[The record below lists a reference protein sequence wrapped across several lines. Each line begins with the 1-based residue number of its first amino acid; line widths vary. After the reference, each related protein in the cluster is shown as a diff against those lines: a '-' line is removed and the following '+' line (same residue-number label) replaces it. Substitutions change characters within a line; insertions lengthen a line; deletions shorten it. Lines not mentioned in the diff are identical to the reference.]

1 MYAPNINITNQY
13 FMSLMIVLK
22 KRARELPQSLGFI
35 FQETKFIIPRLCIHI
50 TPNHA
55 MLT

>member
-22 KRARELPQSLGFI
+22 KSQG
-35 FQETKFIIPRLCIHI
+35 I
-50 TPNHA
+50 TPVIGIHLPGNKNYYTEALH
-55 MLT
+55 THHP

>member
-22 KRARELPQSLGFI
+22 KEPGNYPSHWDSSSRKQNLLYRGFAY
-35 FQETKFIIPRLCIHI
+35 TSP
-50 TPNHA
+50 
-55 MLT
+55 LTMQC